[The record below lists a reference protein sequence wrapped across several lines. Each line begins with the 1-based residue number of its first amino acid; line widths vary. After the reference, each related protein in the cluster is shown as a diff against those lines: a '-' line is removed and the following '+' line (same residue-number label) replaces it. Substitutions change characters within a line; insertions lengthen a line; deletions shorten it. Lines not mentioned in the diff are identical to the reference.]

1 VARADG
7 ERSDE
12 RWSPDE
18 DALVERQLR
27 ALYRPPVPDPAFVAQ
42 LEEELMS
49 GHPIA
54 IPISGAR
61 GPLTTQDGHLM
72 TSPGPFV
79 PSTPLGPHPV
89 RQPSAFGAFATA
101 ALLVLT
107 LSLAALAL
115 RPGNP
120 TADRPAALLA
130 INATPASTPGV
141 TAEEELLAVALPA
154 EALPRGGDVI
164 FALVDYTIPPDT
176 EGTWSPPQP
185 DSGCPEA
192 TCPGVELA
200 YVLEGGMMVTATGP
214 VQVVRAGRGEAEPI
228 PADTEITLGPGDALL
243 RPNSTTA
250 DFATTGATSARLV
263 LGSLVPDYQVPPGWE
278 MHDEDHVSGDRLSA
292 LSGPATLRLRRAAL
306 AVDADFAAPPGAVA
320 QVGVTLANP
329 PALGSRSDG
338 SLINVGTEAATIYAL
353 ALESA
358 GPGGA
363 TPAARS

>member
-1 VARADG
+1 MAWADG
-7 ERSDE
+7 ERPDE

-49 GHPIA
+49 THSVVV
-54 IPISGAR
+54 PISGAHV
-61 GPLTTQDGHLM
+61 PLTTQDGHLM

-89 RQPSAFGAFATA
+89 RHRWAFGAFATA
-101 ALLVLT
+101 GLLVLT
-107 LSLAALAL
+107 LGLAAFVL
-115 RPGNP
+115 RPNHP
-120 TADRPAALLA
+120 TPDRPVTLLA

-141 TAEEELLAVALPA
+141 TVEEELLVVALPA
-154 EALPRGGDVI
+154 EMLLHGAEDI

-176 EGTWSPPQP
+176 EGTWAPPQP

-200 YVLEGGMMVTATGP
+200 YVLEGGMTVTAAGP

-228 PADTEITLGPGDALL
+228 PAGTAILLGPGDALL
-243 RPNSTTA
+243 RPTSTTA
-250 DFATTGATSARLV
+250 DFATTGATSAHLV

-278 MHDEDHVSGDRLSA
+278 MHDDDHVGGDRLST
-292 LSGPATLRLRRAAL
+292 LSGPAMLRLRRTVLAAD
-306 AVDADFAAPPGAVA
+306 AVFAAPPGAVA
-320 QVGVTLANP
+320 QLGVTLANP